1 MEYLG
6 YKAGTLGPGVRKV
19 NGGVTWRLGISACA
33 KVTLAVIRLIEIGN
47 NHAGFGCGMKE
58 FIRTKVEAYMGYS
71 VSSYFEKDHIA
82 FQKLLARD
90 LFQLGKNIR

>member
-6 YKAGTLGPGVRKV
+6 YKAGTRGSGVREV
-19 NGGVTWRLGISACA
+19 NRGVTWRPGIPTCA
-33 KVTLAVIRLIEIGN
+33 KVMLAVIRLIEIGN
-47 NHAGFGCGMKE
+47 NNAGFGCGMKE

-82 FQKLLARD
+82 FQKLLAGD